1 MVSYTEVIWPS
12 HSETLILPFWEQIPH
27 CLRIALADNPPAIAG
42 FRSGVL
48 VSAKRGLPANEIAPH
63 KCFVPEKSAPS
74 VGAQSV
80 ISCLDRQY
88 HLPIDGLGSPRQI

>member
-1 MVSYTEVIWPS
+1 M
-12 HSETLILPFWEQIPH
+12 LILIRTETVVKWWAVRWGPVPGDNPNF
-27 CLRIALADNPPAIAG
+27 LLADNPPAIAG
-42 FRSGVL
+42 FRSGAL

-63 KCFVPEKSAPS
+63 KCFVLEKSAPP

-88 HLPIDGLGSPRQI
+88 YLPIDGLGSPRQISQ

>member
-1 MVSYTEVIWPS
+1 MVHAGRLVVTDRTALD
-12 HSETLILPFWEQIPH
+12 HF
-27 CLRIALADNPPAIAG
+27 RIADNPPAIAG
-42 FRSGVL
+42 FRSGAL

-63 KCFVPEKSAPS
+63 KCFVPEKSAPP